1 MSHTAFIG
9 IGSNIGDPLANCKDA
24 LARMKAHPQ
33 WTLRTR
39 SSFYKTQPF
48 GKTDQD
54 WFINA
59 VAQIETEL
67 SPADLLDAL
76 LSIEQQMGR
85 IRREKW
91 GPRTI
96 DLDLLFY
103 DAGIIKEENLEVPHP
118 GIPTRRFVLDP
129 LAEIAGDFVHPV
141 LNQTIGALQ
150 AALDDDSEVTRLPE
164 SV

>member
-33 WTLRTR
+33 WTLRAR

-67 SPADLLDAL
+67 SPTDLLDAL
-76 LSIEQQMGR
+76 LSIEQEMGR

-103 DAGIIKEENLEVPHP
+103 DTAVIKEEKLEVPHP

-164 SV
+164 SA